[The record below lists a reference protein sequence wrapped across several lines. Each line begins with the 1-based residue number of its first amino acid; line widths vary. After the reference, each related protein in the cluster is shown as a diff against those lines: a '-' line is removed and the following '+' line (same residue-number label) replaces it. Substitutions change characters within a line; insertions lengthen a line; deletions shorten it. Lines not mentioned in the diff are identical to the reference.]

1 MISKGIPR
9 KRAEHS
15 LTLVSPKSVVLFGGS
30 KWRVGENS
38 LIPSEDDYGYG
49 DCWILNTRRLL
60 GYDFDF
66 NHPSCLWKRC
76 WYQENRPSSLDATR
90 FGHRAVI
97 EPVSKRLW
105 ILGGVRNLYLKQ
117 PHPDEIISMSF
128 NSAAPLKLLAMES
141 AMRHFDPSHPI
152 WEINRI
158 PKDLR
163 TELEDRRSH
172 MEEER
177 RTGMAG
183 QRYNKY

>member
-1 MISKGIPR
+1 MLYSE
-9 KRAEHS
+9 AE
-15 LTLVSPKSVVLFGGS
+15 FG
-30 KWRVGENS
+30 N
-38 LIPSEDDYGYG
+38 G
-49 DCWILNTRRLL
+49 DCWILNIRLL
-60 GYDFDF
+60 LRYEFCF

-76 WYQENRPSSLDATR
+76 WHQENRPSSLDATR
-90 FGHRAVI
+90 IGHRAVV

-105 ILGGVRNLYLKQ
+105 ILGGVKNWYNTP
-117 PHPDEIISMSF
+117 PHSDEILSMSF
-128 NSAAPLKLLAMES
+128 NSAAPLRLLAMES
-141 AMRHFDPSHPI
+141 AIGHFDPTHPI

-183 QRYNKY
+183 QLYNKY